1 MMFNLN
7 SGFVFFK
14 LAWQDARHK
23 NDLLKPSIYS
33 LICGLFLTLFGL
45 VSMGLV
51 GLQAGGQPAWL
62 VLTGFCLIVLLFGQ
76 FAIARLFSGMT
87 AVLFFAHLTGSR
99 LCMSAAWQALRRR
112 WPELLGLS
120 VASLGTG
127 WLHRPAANRPVSAS
141 KTSEIPDLAW
151 TQAVYLLT
159 PVIAIENLSLK
170 EGLSR
175 TSQIVKDRLLRIGA
189 DLIGVRAYN
198 LVMSLLLGLVGLGLG
213 LAAAVGLR
221 GLSGGVKVGYA
232 LEIFTGVI
240 PFSLCLLLAIVLG
253 SFTSTAY
260 QTCLYLWAANVE
272 RARQTN
278 SSIGAALTP
287 PYLAAV
293 LGGAMLS

>member
-1 MMFNLN
+1 MFNIN
-7 SGFVFFK
+7 SCFVFFK
-14 LAWQDARHK
+14 LAWQDACHN

-33 LICGLFLTLFGL
+33 LVCGLFLTLLGL
-45 VSMGLV
+45 VSVGLV

-62 VLTGFCLIVLLFGQ
+62 VLIGFWLAVLLFGQ

-112 WPELLGLS
+112 WPELLGIS
-120 VASLGTG
+120 VASIGTG
-127 WLHRPAANRPVSAS
+127 LFHRPAINWPVSAS
-141 KTSEIPDLAW
+141 KTPEIPDLGW
-151 TQAVYLLT
+151 TQAMYLLT

-170 EGLSR
+170 EGLRR
-175 TSQIVKDRLLRIGA
+175 TSQIVGDRLLRIVA
-189 DLIGVRAYN
+189 DLIPVRAYN
-198 LVMSLLLGLVGLGLG
+198 LVTSFLLGLGGLGLG
-213 LAAAVGLR
+213 LAAAAGLR
-221 GLSGGVKVGYA
+221 GLPGRAESGYA
-232 LEIFTGVI
+232 LEVYTGAAL
-240 PFSLCLLLAIVLG
+240 FSLCLLLAIVLS

-260 QTCLYLWAANVE
+260 NTCLYVWAANVE

-293 LGGAMLS
+293 LGGAMR